1 MPQHKSAKKRVKTSL
16 RKKERKKVYRTKLK
30 NVIKK
35 VREEEVPE
43 TAAVSL
49 VEATVVLD
57 KLVSKGI
64 IHKNKAAN
72 QKSKLAKAVNKLK
85 AEKKS

>member
-16 RKKERKKVYRTKLK
+16 KRKERNKVYKTKLK

-35 VREEEVPE
+35 VREEEVKE
-43 TAAVSL
+43 TAAKSL
-49 VEATVVLD
+49 TEAAALLD
-57 KLVSKGI
+57 KLASKGI

-72 QKSKLAKAVNKLK
+72 QKSKLAKAVNKL
-85 AEKKS
+85 AADKKD

>member
-16 RKKERKKVYRTKLK
+16 RKKERNKVYKTKLK
-30 NVIKK
+30 NVTKK
-35 VREEEVPE
+35 VREEEVKE
-43 TAAVSL
+43 TAVKSL
-49 VEATVVLD
+49 VEATSVLD

-72 QKSKLAKAVNKLK
+72 QKSKLAKAVNKLA

>member
-16 RKKERKKVYRTKLK
+16 RKKERNKVYKTKLK
-30 NVIKK
+30 NVVKK
-35 VREEEVPE
+35 VREEEVQE
-43 TAAVSL
+43 TAVKSL
-49 VEATVVLD
+49 QEATAVLD

-72 QKSKLAKAVNKLK
+72 QKSKLAKAVNKLA

>member
-1 MPQHKSAKKRVKTSL
+1 MPQHKSAKKRVKTSE
-16 RKKERKKVYRTKLK
+16 RKKERNKVYKTKLK

-35 VREEEVPE
+35 VREEEVSE
-43 TAAVSL
+43 TAVKSL
-49 VEATVVLD
+49 TEATSVLD

-72 QKSKLAKAVNKLK
+72 QKSKLAKVVKKLA

>member
-16 RKKERKKVYRTKLK
+16 RKKERNKVYRTKLK
-30 NVIKK
+30 NVVKK
-35 VREEEVPE
+35 VREEDVQE
-43 TAAVSL
+43 TAVKSL
-49 VEATVVLD
+49 TEATVLLD

-72 QKSKLAKAVNKLK
+72 QKSKLAKAVNKLA

>member
-16 RKKERKKVYRTKLK
+16 RKKERNKVYKTKLK
-30 NVIKK
+30 NVVKK
-35 VREEEVPE
+35 VREEEVKE
-43 TAAVSL
+43 TAVKSL
-49 VEATVVLD
+49 QEATAVLD

-72 QKSKLAKAVNKLK
+72 QKSKLAKAVNKLA

>member
-16 RKKERKKVYRTKLK
+16 KRKERNKVYKTKLK

-35 VREEEVPE
+35 VREEEVKE
-43 TAAVSL
+43 TAVKSL
-49 VEATVVLD
+49 TEATALLD
-57 KLVSKGI
+57 KLASKGI

-72 QKSKLAKAVNKLK
+72 QKSKLAKAVNKL
-85 AEKKS
+85 AADKKD

>member
-16 RKKERKKVYRTKLK
+16 RKKERNKVYKTKLK

-35 VREEEVPE
+35 VREEEVKE
-43 TAAVSL
+43 TAVKSL
-49 VEATVVLD
+49 TEATALLD
-57 KLVSKGI
+57 KLASKGI

-72 QKSKLAKAVNKLK
+72 QKSKLAKAVNKMA
-85 AEKKS
+85 AEKKD

>member
-16 RKKERKKVYRTKLK
+16 RKKERNKVYKTKLK

-35 VREEEVPE
+35 VREEEVQE
-43 TAAVSL
+43 TAAKSL
-49 VEATVVLD
+49 VEATSVLD

-72 QKSKLAKAVNKLK
+72 QKSKLAKAVNKL
-85 AEKKS
+85 AAGKKS

>member
-16 RKKERKKVYRTKLK
+16 RKKERNKVYKTKLK

-35 VREEEVPE
+35 VREEEVKE
-43 TAAVSL
+43 TAVKSL
-49 VEATVVLD
+49 TEATALLD
-57 KLVSKGI
+57 KLASKGI

-72 QKSKLAKAVNKLK
+72 QKSKLAKAVNKM
-85 AEKKS
+85 AVEKKD

>member
-16 RKKERKKVYRTKLK
+16 KRKERNKVYKTKLK

-35 VREEEVPE
+35 VREDDVKE
-43 TAAVSL
+43 TAAKSL
-49 VEATVVLD
+49 IEATATLD
-57 KLVSKGI
+57 KLASKGI

-85 AEKKS
+85 AEKKD